1 MPIPEN
7 ISREHVLKALKEI
20 DINGVPQRHEARN
33 TFLIY
38 AGKKYPPKYVIS
50 LANKYVNGEFLK
62 GFTTNEAVGYLK
74 KLGFKIEKVS
84 TATASTDNRRQ
95 ESTLQPIITPRK
107 YPPDEFDRR
116 MYLIFKGFSMLV
128 EERLK
133 AIIEGR
139 SELKAIWQES
149 EDTIR
154 YMMFYALATIGD
166 VSPLDIY
173 LEYPHPEVPN
183 RNYAKLDTF
192 VTSDKDKPAIA
203 FEMKFHKRI
212 NDNYVPLPDNAGA
225 VFADILKLALFRTQQ
240 KNIKRYM
247 LYVADE
253 NMIRYLTKP
262 RNGYEPFLSLEENTG
277 FKVTREY
284 LTEKS
289 NTFINQLKK
298 ITGKEKF
305 PEPIIVCRFK
315 RDIKLA
321 DKDIALRIYE
331 VIPEE

>member
-20 DINGVPQRHEARN
+20 DINGVPKKHDARN

-38 AGKKYPPKYVIS
+38 AGKRYPPKYVIS
-50 LANKYVNGEFLK
+50 LTNKYANGEFLT

-74 KLGFKIEKVS
+74 KLGFKIEKI
-84 TATASTDNRRQ
+84 
-95 ESTLQPIITPRK
+95 TLRK
-107 YPPDEFDRR
+107 YPPGEFDRR
-116 MYLIFKGFSMLV
+116 MYPIFKEFFMLL
-128 EERLK
+128 EKRLT
-133 AIIEGR
+133 AVIEGR
-139 SELKAIWQES
+139 SELNAIWQES

-154 YMMFYALATIGD
+154 YMMFYALTTVGKIK
-166 VSPLDIY
+166 PLDVY

-192 VTSDKDKPAIA
+192 VAPAPNKNRPAIV
-203 FEMKFHKRI
+203 FEMKFHKKI
-212 NDNYVPLPDNAGA
+212 NDNYVPLPNNAGA
-225 VFADILKLALFRTQQ
+225 VFADILKLALFRKQQ

-262 RNGYEPFLSLEENTG
+262 GNGYGPFLSLEENTG
-277 FKVTREY
+277 FKIAREY
-284 LTEKS
+284 LTEKPR
-289 NTFINQLKK
+289 TFINQLKK
-298 ITGKEKF
+298 ITGEEKF